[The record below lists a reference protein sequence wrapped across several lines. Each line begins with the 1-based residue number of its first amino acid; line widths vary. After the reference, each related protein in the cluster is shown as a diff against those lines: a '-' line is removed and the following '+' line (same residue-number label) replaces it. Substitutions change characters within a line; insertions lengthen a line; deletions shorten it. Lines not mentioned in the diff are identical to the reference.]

1 MGAFLDSAEEIRHR
15 KKNTSWKAHEDK
27 EKLEKDKDKGITMA
41 KKEEKPKTVI
51 ERTYNIPLRREW
63 LKAPRWKRT
72 KKAVKAAREF
82 LQKHMKSENIK
93 LGKHLN
99 ESIWKHGGKNPP
111 HHVKVNVTKDEEGTV
126 IAELVGAPKEE
137 VKAQKPVKKEEKVE
151 GKKEEVKEEKKEKVE
166 EAKEK
171 VVEEKKKEKPK
182 KEEKAV
188 EKKEEPKK
196 PKPVEKPKEEKP
208 AEKKP
213 EQDTSKIAEFAK
225 EIMKKGSLR
234 K

>member
-1 MGAFLDSAEEIRHR
+1 
-15 KKNTSWKAHEDK
+15 
-27 EKLEKDKDKGITMA
+27 MA
-41 KKEEKPKTVI
+41 KKEEKPKTVM

-137 VKAQKPVKKEEKVE
+137 VKEEKPKKPVKPEEKKEEAKEEKKEEKVE
-151 GKKEEVKEEKKEKVE
+151 KKE

-171 VVEEKKKEKPK
+171 VVEEKKKE
-182 KEEKAV
+182 
-188 EKKEEPKK
+188 EPK
-196 PKPVEKPKEEKP
+196 VEEKPKEEKP
-208 AEKKP
+208 TEKKP

-225 EIMKKGSLR
+225 EIMKKGSL
-234 K
+234 KK

>member
-1 MGAFLDSAEEIRHR
+1 
-15 KKNTSWKAHEDK
+15 
-27 EKLEKDKDKGITMA
+27 MA
-41 KKEEKPKTVI
+41 KKEEKPKTVM

-137 VKAQKPVKKEEKVE
+137 VKEEKPKKPVKPEE
-151 GKKEEVKEEKKEKVE
+151 KKEEVKEEKKEEKVEKKE

-171 VVEEKKKEKPK
+171 VVEEKTKT
-182 KEEKAV
+182 EE
-188 EKKEEPKK
+188 K
-196 PKPVEKPKEEKP
+196 PKPVEKPKEEKEKPEQKTEEKPKKEEKPKPVEKPKEKP

-225 EIMKKGSLR
+225 EIMKKGSL
-234 K
+234 KK